1 MSSASPESESR
12 NARIKARLESLR
24 ELFSAGSNADQY
36 SGQFDEYIQQGEFA
50 SALECLCEFLMEPD
64 VRPVSDP
71 EMGEIV
77 ALHNVM
83 SIRDQCAIKLKNKR
97 IEQAKQFGLVEEAV
111 GYPKLKAV
119 STASPIPAPATL
131 SSSPAPSPATIPSS
145 LRYKLIAVVG
155 RDHVHPTG
163 PSDQIAGVQPKL
175 VIVPGSESELAEVL
189 RLANEAGITVIPR
202 GGATK
207 LDWGSA
213 PSRADLVVSTA
224 RLNRVLEHAWADLT
238 VTVEAG
244 CTIQTLQETL
254 AQHGQRLAIDPLWP
268 DKATIGGILST
279 NDSGAL
285 RLRFGALRDLIIGVT
300 IALPDG
306 TLAASG
312 GKVVKNV
319 AGYDLPKLVT
329 GAFGTLG
336 VITHAVFRLHPL
348 PHNARSFSIATANPA
363 ATRDLILAIQN
374 SKLAHTAIQSCFSN
388 DAVTVTDI
396 LFEGTEAGL
405 DAQTAQ
411 LREIC
416 KPLEIPE
423 AAPDVWQARQALW
436 SHSLLTAP
444 AETPDVSPDDFPST
458 TAPLETPASKHQ
470 EDSCA
475 IVKIS
480 ILPADLAHVVEFFQ
494 RVANLHRVQWKLVMY
509 GTGLGWLRL
518 EGTADH
524 LQPAL
529 LSLRGDLE
537 KKEGSL
543 VVLRRPAKLSA
554 LDLWGTPGDSLP
566 LMKAVKHRL
575 DPANTLNPGRFLGGI

>member
-1 MSSASPESESR
+1 MLPPSPEHEQR

-24 ELFSAGSNADQY
+24 ELFQAGSKADQY
-36 SGQFDEYIQQGEFA
+36 SQQFDEYINQGEFA
-50 SALECLCEFLMEPD
+50 SALERLCEFLMEPD

-77 ALHNVM
+77 ALHAVM
-83 SIRDQCAIKLKNKR
+83 NIRDQCALKLKNKR
-97 IEQAKQFGLVEEAV
+97 IEQAKQFGLVEEAI
-111 GYPKLKAV
+111 GYPKVKAATV
-119 STASPIPAPATL
+119 PPIPTTPAIRAD
-131 SSSPAPSPATIPSS
+131 SSISSPAIPSS

-155 RDHVHPTG
+155 PDHVRPAGPT
-163 PSDQIAGVQPKL
+163 DQIAGIQPKL
-175 VIVPGSESELAEVL
+175 VITPGSESELAEVL
-189 RLANEAGITVIPR
+189 RLASEAGLVVIPR
-202 GGATK
+202 GGASK
-207 LDWGSA
+207 LGWGNA
-213 PSRADLVVSTA
+213 PARADLIVSTA

-244 CTIQTLQETL
+244 CTIETLQQTL
-254 AQHGQRLAIDPLWP
+254 ARHGQRLAVDPLWP
-268 DKATIGGILST
+268 DKATVGGILST

-306 TLAASG
+306 TLASSG

-348 PHNARSFSIATANPA
+348 PHNTRSFSIPTPTPA
-363 ATRDLILAIQN
+363 ATCQLILAIQN
-374 SKLAHTAIQSCFSN
+374 SKLAHTALQSQFSSESTP
-388 DAVTVTDI
+388 VSEI

-405 DAQTAQ
+405 DAQAAQ

-416 KPLEIPE
+416 KPAEISE
-423 AAPDVWQARQALW
+423 ADPAAWQARQVLW
-436 SHSLLTAP
+436 SESC
-444 AETPDVSPDDFPST
+444 VS
-458 TAPLETPASKHQ
+458 TPAGVQDASPEDFSSTAAPPETQAPNPQ

-480 ILPADLAHVVEFFQ
+480 TLPADLAHVVEFFQ
-494 RVANLHRVQWKLVMY
+494 RIANLHRVRWKSVIY
-509 GTGLGWLRL
+509 ATGLGWLRL
-518 EGTADH
+518 EGPSDH

-529 LSLRGDLE
+529 ISLRNDLE
-537 KKEGSL
+537 RRDGSL
-543 VVLRRPAKLSA
+543 VILSRPVKLSA
-554 LDLWGTPGDSLP
+554 LDPWGTAGDSLP

-575 DPANTLNPGRFLGGI
+575 DPANALNPGRFLGGI